1 MRNATL
7 VGSIF
12 ALVMV
17 LGISIPVYAAE
28 SVKITGE
35 LIDTYCYFMLR
46 RLHEPGFEATM
57 KAGAASIP

>member
-1 MRNATL
+1 
-7 VGSIF
+7 
-12 ALVMV
+12 MV